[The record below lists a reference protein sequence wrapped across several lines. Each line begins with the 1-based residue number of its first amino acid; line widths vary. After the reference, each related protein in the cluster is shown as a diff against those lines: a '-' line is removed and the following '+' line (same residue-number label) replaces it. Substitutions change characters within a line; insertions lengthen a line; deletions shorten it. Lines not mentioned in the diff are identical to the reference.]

1 MVFQHF
7 GLFTHRTVLDN
18 VVYGLEIR
26 GVPGDE
32 RYKIARKTL
41 EIVGLKGW
49 ESHYPKQLSGGMQ
62 QRVGLA
68 RALAN
73 DPDILLMDEPFSALD
88 PLIRREMQQELLDLQ
103 SKLKKTIIFITHDI
117 NEAFKLGDRVAIMKD
132 GIIEQ
137 IGTPEEILA
146 NPKNEYIKNFVRDI
160 DRSKVMQAKNVMF
173 RPSALVS
180 LKDGLKIAIQEM
192 EQSGISSIFVVD
204 NDRRLQGLVTIDDA
218 IKALKENK
226 RLADILQQTFYTTK
240 PETYVH
246 ELIPIATKSKYPIAV
261 VDDDDRLLGIIV
273 RGSVLSSL
281 V

>member
-73 DPDILLMDEPFSALD
+73 DPDILLMDEPFSA
-88 PLIRREMQQELLDLQ
+88 PGPFN
-103 SKLKKTIIFITHDI
+103 KKRDAAGTI
-117 NEAFKLGDRVAIMKD
+117 G
-132 GIIEQ
+132 
-137 IGTPEEILA
+137 
-146 NPKNEYIKNFVRDI
+146 
-160 DRSKVMQAKNVMF
+160 
-173 RPSALVS
+173 
-180 LKDGLKIAIQEM
+180 
-192 EQSGISSIFVVD
+192 SSIKTKK
-204 NDRRLQGLVTIDDA
+204 RRLSL
-218 IKALKENK
+218 LPM
-226 RLADILQQTFYTTK
+226 ILMK
-240 PETYVH
+240 H
-246 ELIPIATKSKYPIAV
+246 LS
-261 VDDDDRLLGIIV
+261 LGTE
-273 RGSVLSSL
+273 
-281 V
+281 